1 MERTYNILVVDDHRE
16 IRELL
21 SRFLLQHGF
30 NVSIAADGGEMEKQ
44 MNHRHFDLLI
54 LDLMLPGKDGI
65 TLCREIRAT
74 SNIPIIM
81 LTALGEEIDRIVGLE
96 VGADDYIP
104 KPFNPRELLARIKS
118 VLRRHFTIPNVN
130 EQISTGNIR
139 YQFSGWALD
148 SKTRELTNPAGALV
162 TLTSTEFELLLAFL
176 LHPNVVLT
184 REDLLKLVQGRGA
197 DVYDRAV
204 DTLISRLRKKIEED
218 PKSPKLIKTIWGGG
232 YQFSCE
238 VTHDYLVST
247 TKAYSPDWFDYL
259 RRVCCEF
266 FPFSLFAFFRK
277 IKEPDFSIIIGRHTA
292 CHLSGQYFIAD
303 TGRTAS
309 LYYSGEW

>member
-1 MERTYNILVVDDHRE
+1 MERTYNILVVDDHRD

-21 SRFLLQHGF
+21 HRFLIQHGF
-30 NVSIAADGGEMEKQ
+30 NVSIAADGGEMVKQ
-44 MNHRHFDLLI
+44 MNHSHFDLLI

-81 LTALGEEIDRIVGLE
+81 LTALGEEIDRIIGLE
-96 VGADDYIP
+96 VGADDYIA

-118 VLRRHFTIPNVN
+118 VLRRHFMIPNVN
-130 EQISTGNIR
+130 EQLSTENIR
-139 YQFSGWALD
+139 YQFSGWALN
-148 SKTRELTNPAGALV
+148 SKTRELINPQAALV

-176 LHPNVVLT
+176 LHPNVVLS

-204 DTLISRLRKKIEED
+204 DTLISRLRKKIEAD

-238 VTHDYLVST
+238 VSN
-247 TKAYSPDWFDYL
+247 A
-259 RRVCCEF
+259 
-266 FPFSLFAFFRK
+266 
-277 IKEPDFSIIIGRHTA
+277 
-292 CHLSGQYFIAD
+292 
-303 TGRTAS
+303 
-309 LYYSGEW
+309 